1 MKRFACL
8 LLLALATAARG
19 EGKDWSWG
27 DEGPSLSA
35 TSEEAFSPSRDPRL
49 LEANPEGRDALAVGQ
64 LNIEGALSPEE
75 LRALELILLEDA
87 ENPTDPQASF
97 AVSADGVDDLEVV
110 DGVVLASGDRQ
121 ARFLGIRERLCKL
134 GIGFNCKGKDPL
146 KGPVAPSRVYRPGQA
161 FPPPPPP
168 PPPQRPQHVFPPRH
182 HSVTTEA
189 PSAFQGIIDALE
201 PFIPSF
207 GQGTTEKP
215 KPFGRPHGKPFQ
227 PPFADRFQTVPRP
240 PQGSLH
246 AKPSTNFAVY
256 QEPKPIPHI
265 AHAPVPLPNHHAH
278 PPVKPVHVNH
288 GAIQPTTVVEHH
300 HKHTTIYQVN
310 DALPHAPPQV
320 YQGQAQTVH
329 AVVTSQ
335 RGSGQRVHH
344 AGASAHH
351 AAESEEF
358 VFQDDLAG
366 SSSDLHLSG
375 SQTQSQGVR
384 FESSS
389 GANQVSAQGFSQG
402 SSQAAQHGSRVR
414 FGTSSGGSQAVR
426 HGVPSSTQHGAGV
439 RFGQKINSQGF
450 SQGSSLG
457 VQQVASS
464 GVQHV
469 ASSGVQQSSGA
480 HFGASPGVRQGILV
494 GTSQRV
500 PHSSPPGIRVSSSI
514 STQQLGSQGVAQ
526 ASNQA
531 FQQISSQGHLQGQ
544 RQVQLQG
551 HHQSFQDNM
560 AQQHQVLTS
569 VQESVSAN
577 AIDPNFRPGKLEHG
591 GFQPLSL
598 LPLYREQAPVYQEDC
613 QCVPVQFCP
622 AVDVIARSAPEDFSQ
637 FLDARTKNTEILSN
651 STDEEAEDE
660 SQAVVRTASSSR
672 RGKVLALPPLEP
684 SNSAETTEATTE
696 VATEAFLEETTELVE
711 EVTEE
716 VTEEATEVP
725 EEEVTE
731 AVTESRVR
739 RESDAAEEE
748 EVEAEDPAPAAR
760 TASSGRR
767 EGRQLTGFTPNSQGC
782 GPNHVCCR
790 RPVFKP
796 RQQFTCGRRNAA
808 GMLGRVKNLDFVKG
822 SSEFG
827 EYPWQAAILKR
838 KEGQVVYQCGGAL
851 IDDRHVLTV
860 AHCVKD
866 IHPSEI
872 KVRLGEWDVSS
883 KTEFYAHVEM
893 RASGVYAHPEYDA
906 ANLVNDVA
914 IIRLEKAVDF
924 AINPHITPVCLPDK
938 FADFTHQRCTAT
950 GWGKDAFTSDSKFSQ
965 LLKEVEL
972 PVVDYQRCEM
982 ALQQARLGS
991 SFSLHQGNI
1000 CAGGEKDQ
1008 DTCKGDGGG
1017 PLVCS
1022 AADGSIQLAGL
1033 VSWGIGCGH
1042 PGVPGVYVKVSHYL
1056 EWIRAITR
1064 V

>member
-8 LLLALATAARG
+8 LLLALTTAARG
-19 EGKDWSWG
+19 DNKEWSWG
-27 DEGPSLSA
+27 DEGPSVPE
-35 TSEEAFSPSRDPRL
+35 TSEDAFSPSRDPRV
-49 LEANPEGRDALAVGQ
+49 LEPNPAGALAVGQ
-64 LNIEGALSPEE
+64 LDLEGALSPED
-75 LRALELILLEDA
+75 LHALELILLEDA
-87 ENPTDPQASF
+87 QGPTDPQASF
-97 AVSADGVDDLEVV
+97 AVSADGVGDLEVV

-121 ARFLGIRERLCKL
+121 ARFLGIRDRLCKL
-134 GIGFNCKGKDPL
+134 GIGFNCGTKGKDPA
-146 KGPVAPSRVYRPGQA
+146 KAHVAPPRLYRPGPGQS

-168 PPPQRPQHVFPPRH
+168 PPRPQHVFPPRQH
-182 HSVTTEA
+182 IVTTEA
-189 PSAFQGIIDALE
+189 PSAFQGILDALQ
-201 PFIPSF
+201 PLIPSF
-207 GQGTTEKP
+207 GQTEKP
-215 KPFGRPHGKPFQ
+215 KPFGRPVGKPI
-227 PPFADRFQTVPRP
+227 PPSFGDRFQTVARP
-240 PQGSLH
+240 PHGSLH
-246 AKPSTNFAVY
+246 ANPSTNFAIY
-256 QEPKPIPHI
+256 QEPKPALNV
-265 AHAPVPLPNHHAH
+265 AHAPVPLPNHHSH
-278 PPVKPVHVNH
+278 QPVKPAHVNH

-310 DALPHAPPQV
+310 DALPHVPPQV

-335 RGSGQRVHH
+335 RGS
-344 AGASAHH
+344 AHQ
-351 AAESEEF
+351 AAESDEF

-384 FESSS
+384 FESS
-389 GANQVSAQGFSQG
+389 GAKQSNAHGFSQAG
-402 SSQAAQHGSRVR
+402 SQAVQHGSRVR
-414 FGTSSGGSQAVR
+414 FGTSSSSSQAAQ
-426 HGVPSSTQHGAGV
+426 HGVSSSAQHGAGV
-439 RFGQKINSQGF
+439 RFGSSSGAQQVNAQGF

-457 VQQVASS
+457 VQHVTFPVA
-464 GVQHV
+464 
-469 ASSGVQQSSGA
+469 QQSSGA
-480 HFGASPGVRQGILV
+480 TIGASSGVRQGVLV
-494 GTSQRV
+494 GSSQGV
-500 PHSSPPGIRVSSSI
+500 PLGSPAGIRVSSSI
-514 STQQLGSQGVAQ
+514 STQHHGSQGISQ
-526 ASNQA
+526 AGNQA

-544 RQVQLQG
+544 RQVHLQG
-551 HHQSFQDNM
+551 QHQSFQDNM

-569 VQESVSAN
+569 VQEAVSAN
-577 AIDPNFRPGKLEHG
+577 AIDPNFRPGRLEHG

-598 LPLYREQAPVYQEDC
+598 LPLYREQEPQYREDC

-622 AVDVIARSAPEDFSQ
+622 AADVIARSAPEDFSQ
-637 FLDARTKNTEILSN
+637 FLDARTKKTEILSN
-651 STDEEAEDE
+651 STDGEAPEDE
-660 SQAVVRTASSSR
+660 SQAFLRTASSSR
-672 RGKVLALPPLEP
+672 RGKVLALPPLEAAD
-684 SNSAETTEATTE
+684 SAETTEPTTE
-696 VATEAFLEETTELVE
+696 AATEAFLEETTELAE

-716 VTEEATEVP
+716 VTEEATEMP

-731 AVTESRVR
+731 AAPESRVR
-739 RESDAAEEE
+739 RESDADEAEAKAEEPTQ
-748 EVEAEDPAPAAR
+748 AAP
-760 TASSGRR
+760 SGRR
-767 EGRQLTGFTPNSQGC
+767 EGRQLTGFTPSATGC

-808 GMLGRVKNLDFVKG
+808 GMLGRVKNLGFAKG

-851 IDDRHVLTV
+851 IDDRHILTV

-872 KVRLGEWDVSS
+872 KVRLGEWDVTS

-906 ANLVNDVA
+906 GNLVNDVA
-914 IIRLEKAVDF
+914 VIRLEKVVDF
-924 AINPHITPVCLPDK
+924 SINPHITPVCLPDK

-972 PVVDYQRCEM
+972 PVVDNKRCEV
-982 ALQQARLGS
+982 ALQQARLGG
-991 SFSLHQGNI
+991 SFSLHQGNL

-1022 AADGSIQLAGL
+1022 GADGSIQLAGL
-1033 VSWGIGCGH
+1033 VSWGIDCGH

-1056 EWIRAITR
+1056 DWIRAITR